1 MQVASCTSN
10 APLPPLA
17 PRYAMYGKIFKWR
30 QENTKAPIEVQVS
43 FGGLLMRLKGDPRH
57 LQKLVLDSRVYL
69 LMRQIGKDL

>member
-1 MQVASCTSN
+1 M
-10 APLPPLA
+10 PWRPPLN

-30 QENTKAPIEVQVS
+30 QENIKALIEVQVS

-57 LQKLVLDSRVYL
+57 LQKLALDSRVYL